1 MKQKSRQLLHV
12 FVVALGL
19 TFSIIYK
26 ATNSENEHVRLEED
40 VSQLLLQDGDKAKL
54 LSFYESTDVVSLE
67 IGVESFSRSDA
78 LFEEKKN
85 QYKVKTL
92 NFVCTNDVLRK
103 YLDSEIQIIVD
114 LAVDKNLADIIANL
128 HVTSARCSRL
138 GL

>member
-19 TFSIIYK
+19 IFSIIYK
-26 ATNSENEHVRLEED
+26 ATTSENEHVRLEED
-40 VSQLLLQDGDKAKL
+40 VSKLLLKDGDKAKL
-54 LSFYESTDVVSLE
+54 LYFYESTDVTSLD
-67 IGVESFSRSDA
+67 IGVEGFSRSDA

-92 NFVCTNDVLRK
+92 NFVCSNNVLKK
-103 YLDSEIQIIVD
+103 YLDAGAKIIID
-114 LAVDKNLADIIANL
+114 LTVGENLADIIANL